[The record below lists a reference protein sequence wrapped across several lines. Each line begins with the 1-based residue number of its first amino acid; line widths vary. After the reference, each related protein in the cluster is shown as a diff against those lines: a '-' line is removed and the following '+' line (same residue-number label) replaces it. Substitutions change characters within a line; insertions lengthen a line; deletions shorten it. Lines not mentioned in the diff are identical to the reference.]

1 MEAGSDARFR
11 KLGRKMRNEGKSN
24 ADECAKGHGH
34 DGVMSFLYADLMWN
48 ME

>member
-1 MEAGSDARFR
+1 
-11 KLGRKMRNEGKSN
+11 MRNEGKSN
-24 ADECAKGHGH
+24 ADECAKGH